1 MGEVIALLVILTFI
15 FIIAGIPIY
24 ISLMFT
30 GLLSLV
36 ALASSTAT
44 PLATLVIPQSI
55 FNGIGSLPL
64 LAIPF
69 FMLAGEIMNRGKI
82 TEKLIRFAM
91 LLIGRLPA
99 SLGLSSIV
107 ASMFFGG
114 ITGSAQASTSCMGG
128 ILIPAMKEEG
138 YPTKEAVGII
148 AAASTCGPIIPPS
161 IIMVVFATA
170 VGCSVGAMFMGGL
183 IPGILVG
190 LILMIVLL
198 VRNHMYHFPKHDE
211 RLSRNEVVKVA
222 LDGIIPLG
230 MPVIIVG
237 GIMGGV
243 CTPTEAG
250 AIAVVYSLLVSLFVS
265 RTLRLRDI
273 WSLLLAT
280 VNSAAP
286 LLLIIACARIFSYGL
301 TALQMPVIVND
312 LILSLTSNKYV
323 FLMLVNI
330 LLLIMG
336 MFMDGGASVIIL
348 APILAPVAAGLWF
361 SNNISPLAP
370 VAAALGISTI
380 HFGVIMALNLTIG
393 NITPPLGY
401 CLFIGSRIGDITV
414 EEGIKGIIPY
424 LIAEIAALLLITYIP
439 SLVTYVPVM
448 LGYSVV

>member
-114 ITGSAQASTSCMGG
+114 ITGSAQASTSCMDG

-348 APILAPVAAGLWF
+348 APILAPVAA
-361 SNNISPLAP
+361 
-370 VAAALGISTI
+370 ALGISTI

>member
-1 MGEVIALLVILTFI
+1 MGEIIALLVILTFI

-69 FMLAGEIMNRGKI
+69 FMLAGEIMNRGQI

-286 LLLIIACARIFSYGL
+286 LLLIIACARVFSYGL

-348 APILAPVAAGLWF
+348 API
-361 SNNISPLAP
+361 LAP

>member
-99 SLGLSSIV
+99 SLGLSIIV

-348 APILAPVAAGLWF
+348 APILAPVAA
-361 SNNISPLAP
+361 
-370 VAAALGISTI
+370 ALGISTI

>member
-348 APILAPVAAGLWF
+348 APILAPVAA
-361 SNNISPLAP
+361 
-370 VAAALGISTI
+370 ALGISTI
-380 HFGVIMALNLTIG
+380 HGGVIMALNLTIG

>member
-1 MGEVIALLVILTFI
+1 MGEIIALLVILTFI

-286 LLLIIACARIFSYGL
+286 LLLIIACARVFSYGL

-348 APILAPVAAGLWF
+348 APILAPVAA
-361 SNNISPLAP
+361 
-370 VAAALGISTI
+370 ALGISTI
-380 HFGVIMALNLTIG
+380 HFGVIMALDLTIG

>member
-348 APILAPVAAGLWF
+348 APILAPV
-361 SNNISPLAP
+361 S
-370 VAAALGISTI
+370 AALGISTI

>member
-1 MGEVIALLVILTFI
+1 MGEIIALLVILTFI

-64 LAIPF
+64 LAIQF

-286 LLLIIACARIFSYGL
+286 LLLIIACARVFSYGL

-348 APILAPVAAGLWF
+348 API
-361 SNNISPLAP
+361 LAP

>member
-1 MGEVIALLVILTFI
+1 MGEVIALLVILTFV

-161 IIMVVFATA
+161 IIMVVFAPA

-348 APILAPVAAGLWF
+348 APILAPVAA
-361 SNNISPLAP
+361 
-370 VAAALGISTI
+370 ALGISTI

>member
-1 MGEVIALLVILTFI
+1 MGEIIALLVILTFI

-198 VRNHMYHFPKHDE
+198 VRNNMYHFPKHDE

-286 LLLIIACARIFSYGL
+286 LLLIIACARVFSYGL

-348 APILAPVAAGLWF
+348 API
-361 SNNISPLAP
+361 LAP

>member
-1 MGEVIALLVILTFI
+1 MGEIIALLVILTFI

-91 LLIGRLPA
+91 LLVGRLPA

-286 LLLIIACARIFSYGL
+286 LLLIIACARVFSYGL

-348 APILAPVAAGLWF
+348 API
-361 SNNISPLAP
+361 LAP

>member
-1 MGEVIALLVILTFI
+1 MGEVIALLVILTFV

-211 RLSRNEVVKVA
+211 RLSRNKVVKVA

-243 CTPTEAG
+243 YTPTEAG

-348 APILAPVAAGLWF
+348 APILAPVAA
-361 SNNISPLAP
+361 
-370 VAAALGISTI
+370 ALGISTI

>member
-336 MFMDGGASVIIL
+336 MFMDGGASVISL
-348 APILAPVAAGLWF
+348 API
-361 SNNISPLAP
+361 LAP

>member
-1 MGEVIALLVILTFI
+1 MGGVIAILIILTFV
-15 FIIAGIPIY
+15 FIIIGIPIY

-30 GLLSLV
+30 GLLSLA

-82 TEKLIRFAM
+82 TEKLIKFAM

-128 ILIPAMKEEG
+128 ILIPAMKKEG
-138 YPTKEAVGII
+138 YPTKEAVGLI
-148 AAASTCGPIIPPS
+148 AAASTCGLIIPPS

-183 IPGILVG
+183 VPGILVG
-190 LILMIVLL
+190 LVLMMVLL
-198 VRNHMYHFPKHDE
+198 VRNYIYHFPKHDE
-211 RLSRNEVVKVA
+211 KLSKNEVIKIA

-230 MPVIIVG
+230 MPIIIVG

-250 AIAVVYSLLVSLFVS
+250 AVAVVYSLLVSLFVS
-265 RTLRLRDI
+265 RTLKIRDI

-286 LLLIIACARIFSYGL
+286 LLLIIACARVFSYGL
-301 TALQMPVIVND
+301 TALQMPVIVNN
-312 LILSLTSNKYV
+312 LILSLTDNKYV
-323 FLMLVNI
+323 FLLLVNI
-330 LLLIMG
+330 LLLVMG

-348 APILAPVAAGLWF
+348 APILTPVA
-361 SNNISPLAP
+361 
-370 VAAALGISTI
+370 VALGISTI
-380 HFGVIMALNLTIG
+380 HFGIIMALNLTIG

-401 CLFIGSRIGDITV
+401 CLFIGSRIGEINV
-414 EEGIKGIIPY
+414 EEGIKGTIPY
-424 LIAEIAALLLITYIP
+424 LIAEIVALLMITYIP
-439 SLVTYVPVM
+439 ALVTFVPLM
-448 LGYSVV
+448 LKYNVT

>member
-1 MGEVIALLVILTFI
+1 MGEIIALLVILTFI

-286 LLLIIACARIFSYGL
+286 LLLIIACARVFSYGL

-348 APILAPVAAGLWF
+348 APILAPVAA
-361 SNNISPLAP
+361 
-370 VAAALGISTI
+370 ALGISTI

-401 CLFIGSRIGDITV
+401 CLFIGSRIGNITV

>member
-1 MGEVIALLVILTFI
+1 MGGVIAILIILTFV
-15 FIIAGIPIY
+15 FIIIGIPIY

-30 GLLSLV
+30 GLLSLA

-69 FMLAGEIMNRGKI
+69 FMFAGEIMNRGKI
-82 TEKLIRFAM
+82 TEKLIKFAM

-138 YPTKEAVGII
+138 YPAEEAVGII

-190 LILMIVLL
+190 LVLMVVLL
-198 VRNHMYHFPKHDE
+198 VRNHIYHFPKHDE
-211 RLSRNEVVKVA
+211 KLTKSEVMKIA
-222 LDGIIPLG
+222 LDGITPLG

-250 AIAVVYSLLVSLFVS
+250 AVAVVYSLLVSLFIS
-265 RTLRLRDI
+265 RTLKIRDI

-286 LLLIIACARIFSYGL
+286 LLLIIACARVFSYGL
-301 TALQMPVIVND
+301 TALQMPVIVNN
-312 LILSLTSNKYV
+312 LILSLTNNKYV
-323 FLMLVNI
+323 FLLLVNI

-348 APILAPVAAGLWF
+348 APILTPVA
-361 SNNISPLAP
+361 
-370 VAAALGISTI
+370 VALGISTV
-380 HFGVIMALNLTIG
+380 HFGIIMALNLTIG

-401 CLFIGSRIGDITV
+401 CLFIGSRIGEINV
-414 EEGIKGIIPY
+414 EEGIKGTVPY
-424 LIAEIAALLLITYIP
+424 LIAEVVALLLITYIP
-439 SLVTYVPVM
+439 ALVTFVPVM
-448 LGYSVV
+448 LGYSVA

>member
-1 MGEVIALLVILTFI
+1 MGEVIALLVILTFV

-211 RLSRNEVVKVA
+211 RLSRNKVVKVA

-348 APILAPVAAGLWF
+348 APILAPVAA
-361 SNNISPLAP
+361 
-370 VAAALGISTI
+370 ALGISTI

>member
-69 FMLAGEIMNRGKI
+69 FVLAGEIMNRGKI

-348 APILAPVAAGLWF
+348 APILAPVAA
-361 SNNISPLAP
+361 
-370 VAAALGISTI
+370 ALGISTI

>member
-1 MGEVIALLVILTFI
+1 MGEIIALLVILTFI

-286 LLLIIACARIFSYGL
+286 LLLIIACARVFSYGL

-348 APILAPVAAGLWF
+348 API
-361 SNNISPLAP
+361 LAP

-424 LIAEIAALLLITYIP
+424 LIAEIAALLLIT
-439 SLVTYVPVM
+439 
-448 LGYSVV
+448 

>member
-1 MGEVIALLVILTFI
+1 MGEIIALLVILTFI

-148 AAASTCGPIIPPS
+148 AAASTCGPIILPS

-286 LLLIIACARIFSYGL
+286 LLLIIACARVFSYGL

-348 APILAPVAAGLWF
+348 API
-361 SNNISPLAP
+361 LAP